1 MKENS
6 SVLELTGYDS
16 SILTKD
22 KLFKNA
28 LELLLTLYTTRK
40 AALKQNLSR

>member
-6 SVLELTGYDS
+6 SILELTGYDS

-22 KLFKNA
+22 KLYKNA
-28 LELLLTLYTTRK
+28 LELYKRLIRAIFIK
-40 AALKQNLSR
+40 KNEPAV